1 MEIIYMN
8 KDIKKPIKVLIVDD
22 HRLFREGLITLLK
35 DTEDIEV
42 VGDAQNGKDAMIQVR
57 ELKPDVILMDLE
69 MPEMNGVEAIRLI
82 SHKFPHVKILVLTS
96 YEDDEHIYQAMVSGA
111 SGYVVKRVNRDELI
125 KIIKSTYEGEV
136 FFSPFLANIVL
147 KKVSGQVIQAS
158 DYVSVTSREKRILH
172 LIAAG
177 YSNEEIAK
185 TIYISRDT
193 VKAHLKSIYKKL
205 QVKTR
210 TSAAVEAIRRGLV

>member
-1 MEIIYMN
+1 MINMN
-8 KDIKKPIKVLIVDD
+8 KDIGKPIRVLVVDD
-22 HRLFREGLITLLK
+22 HRLFREGLVTLLK

-57 ELKPDVILMDLE
+57 ELNPDVTLMDLE

-82 SHKFPHVKILVLTS
+82 SHKFPHIKILVLTS

-125 KIIKSTYEGEV
+125 KIIKSTYEGEI

-147 KKVSGQVIQAS
+147 KKTSSKAIESSAFVSL
-158 DYVSVTSREKRILH
+158 TSQEKRILE
-172 LIAAG
+172 LIAGG
-177 YSNEEIAK
+177 YRNEEIAK
-185 TIYISRDT
+185 TISISRDT

-205 QVKTR
+205 QVKSR
-210 TSAAVEAIRRGLV
+210 TSAAVEAIRRGLVM

>member
-1 MEIIYMN
+1 MN
-8 KDIKKPIKVLIVDD
+8 KDMEKPIRVLVVDD
-22 HRLFREGLITLLK
+22 HRLFREGLVTLLK
-35 DTEDIEV
+35 DTEEIEV

-57 ELKPDVILMDLE
+57 ELNPDVTLMDIE
-69 MPEMNGVEAIRLI
+69 MPEMNGVEATRLI
-82 SHKFPHVKILVLTS
+82 SHKFPHIKILALTS

-147 KKVSGQVIQAS
+147 KKASGKAIEFSDFVSF
-158 DYVSVTSREKRILH
+158 TSQEKKVLN
-172 LIAAG
+172 LIAEG

-185 TIYISRDT
+185 TIYISKDT

-205 QVKTR
+205 QVKSR